1 MIVEDPVINTVS
13 GPTTCSSEAV
23 SSSQPTRRATG
34 KRKPYLSAA
43 ITERRQRILGATMAL
58 ISECGI
64 DGFNLGDLSRRAK
77 VAQKTLY
84 NSFGS
89 KETLI
94 SAAFDY
100 FLEEQGLRFPAHEI
114 HDLEGIISQLHL
126 RCRDFIN
133 NREWVRA
140 SNFLYFS
147 LTIDDAIYQTL
158 KKMSLIYIEHFYR
171 LYGSHPDLITSSPF
185 YYINLQMANVAH
197 GTVHDWLMGR
207 ISDEAFADAV
217 CFGVI
222 STLLAVV
229 KGQLRD
235 DTERMAKRFALRLR
249 AHPLPV
255 TNNGTDACCP

>member
-1 MIVEDPVINTVS
+1 MADPVINKAS
-13 GPTTCSSEAV
+13 GQLTHATAPDSSA
-23 SSSQPTRRATG
+23 QPVQRASR

-64 DGFNLGDLSRRAK
+64 DGFNLGDLSRRAQ

-89 KETLI
+89 KEALI

-114 HDLEGIISQLHL
+114 HDLEGIITQLHL

-147 LTIDDAIYQTL
+147 LTIDDGIYQSL

-171 LYGSHPDLITSSPF
+171 LYGSHPDFITSSAF

-207 ISDEAFADAV
+207 ITDEAFADAV

-222 STLLAVV
+222 STLLVVV
-229 KGQLRD
+229 KAQLRD
-235 DTERMAKRFALRLR
+235 DAERLATRFAQRLL
-249 AHPLPV
+249 ADPLPIA
-255 TNNGTDACCP
+255 DAPPASQP